1 LLWALTIAP
10 VCLIDGGVLCEGRK
24 CLSRGTVNNTIGMC
38 CTGHMTGRACQVTHK
53 KLCMHVLGALSN
65 YTHTL

>member
-53 KLCMHVLGALSN
+53 KL
-65 YTHTL
+65 